1 MLHTDLS
8 INRHGHY
15 PIPALGLALTL
26 VTPPALAADPVTE
39 ALSNGEANLDT
50 RYRYELVDQSGFD
63 EDAGAST
70 LRTRLGYRTG
80 EVGGFMGFLE
90 AEHVTRLGGET
101 YNSTINGV
109 SDRPVVADP
118 AETEINQ
125 AWVRYEGLADTRM
138 TYGRQ
143 RFFLDNH
150 RFIGTVGWRQN
161 EQTFDGFTAVNE
173 SLPDTTLTG
182 GYLYNANRIFS
193 DASAN
198 GNAPMDTGVL
208 NARYDGLAAGSL
220 TAYTYLLSYENA
232 PGDSTRSHGLRFSGE
247 SGLTDDLT
255 ALYTLE
261 VARQSDY
268 DDNPDSFDTDYY
280 RIEAGARSS
289 GVTAKVG
296 QELLGSDEGNVAFQT
311 PLATLHAMNGWAD
324 QFLATPDPGLRDTYV
339 SVATAINGVSLKA
352 VHHRFESDEG
362 SDDYGSETGLVA
374 TWSPNS
380 TYTVGAKAAFH
391 QSEEGNR
398 QTADTDKA
406 WLWIDASF

>member
-1 MLHTDLS
+1 MRDTDS
-8 INRHGHY
+8 R
-15 PIPALGLALTL
+15 PATRTASLVLLGLA
-26 VTPPALAADPVTE
+26 VTTTAQAADPVTE
-39 ALSNGEANLDT
+39 ALSNGETNLDA
-50 RYRYELVDQSGFD
+50 RYRYELVDQDGFD
-63 EDAGAST
+63 KDAGAST

-80 EVGGFMGFLE
+80 EVSGFTGFLE
-90 AEHVTRLGGET
+90 AEHVTQLGGET

-109 SDRPVVADP
+109 SGRPVVADP

-125 AWVRYEGLADTRM
+125 AWVRYEGLADTQM

-161 EQTFDGFTAVNE
+161 EQTFDGFTVVNE
-173 SLPDTTLTG
+173 SLPDTTLTA

-193 DASAN
+193 DASPD

-232 PGDSTRSHGLRFSGE
+232 PGDSTRSHGLRFNGE
-247 SGLTDDLT
+247 SALTDGLT

-261 VARQSDY
+261 YARQSDY
-268 DDNPDSFDTDYY
+268 DNNPDSFDTDYY
-280 RIEAGARSS
+280 RLEAGARSG

-296 QELLGSDEGNVAFQT
+296 QELLGSDDGTRAFQT
-311 PLATLHAMNGWAD
+311 PLATLHAMNGWTD
-324 QFLATPDPGLRDTYV
+324 QFLSTPATGLQDTYV
-339 SVATAINGVSLKA
+339 SVATAISGVSLKA
-352 VHHRFESDEG
+352 VHHRFDSDEG
-362 SDDYGSETGLVA
+362 NSDYGAETGLVA

-380 TYTVGAKAAFH
+380 TYTLGAKAARYSADDFG
-391 QSEEGNR
+391 E
-398 QTADTDKA
+398 DTDKA
-406 WLWIDASF
+406 WLWVDASF